1 MRAASGGAEVEVE
14 SALGALAEE
23 EVAGLVLDE
32 DAGFPAFDA
41 GAADAEVFG
50 KAFLGESHGFAA
62 GEDFAAGEE
71 SVFAAVG
78 IVGGDAEGIEVAGAE
93 HAEAAMA
100 ALQGGRGD
108 AEGFAAEILFG
119 FALDQGEGIVRSV
132 AGGAEVGSGRLHGK
146 EAEDRRFR
154 GQRFGRGRFD

>member
-1 MRAASGGAEVEVE
+1 MFAASGGAEVEVE

-71 SVFAAVG
+71 SVFLAVG
-78 IVGGDAEGIEVAGAE
+78 VVRGDAEGIEVAGTE

-108 AEGFAAEILFG
+108 AEGFAAEILLG
-119 FALDQGEGIVRSV
+119 FALDEGEGVVCGV
-132 AGGAEVGSGRLHGK
+132 AGGAEVGDHGGK
-146 EAEDRRFR
+146 S
-154 GQRFGRGRFD
+154 